1 MKELRMRSRVSTT
14 IATFT
19 VALAATMLAACGST
33 EPEPTPSADDPA
45 FPVTVEHRLG
55 STTIPARPERVL
67 TVGWNDQDFVTAL
80 GVVPVG
86 TREWFEDYGD
96 FAWVSSATGG
106 ADIPTYGDEIDYE
119 AIAAARPD
127 VILAIYEEFNEK
139 VYDKLSKIAPTVLQ
153 PEEYG
158 VDAMPWDEQTLLIG
172 HVLGL
177 DEEAEE
183 LVAEVDD
190 RVEQVVS
197 EHPEW
202 ADQTLAVDYGPN
214 DGGHWLVPAG
224 DPRRALFDALGF
236 RTQEH
241 EKDLQRRARRPARHR
256 RALRLRGDRRPDGRP
271 ALPRPRRGVAGPHA
285 LCQLGR
291 PARGSD
297 VLQRTEGDALRPRR
311 DRPAA
316 RRRHR
321 RRPRDR
327 GRLARGG
334 LSRCPLRRRSGDF
347 HALGWKSRPDQG
359 RTAGFRRRCVETPR
373 DAARRRP

>member
-1 MKELRMRSRVSTT
+1 MRSRVSTT

-241 EKDLQRRARRPARHR
+241 EKDLSAERVD
-256 RALRLRGDRRPDGRP
+256 LLDT
-271 ALPRPRRGVAGPHA
+271 
-285 LCQLGR
+285 
-291 PARGSD
+291 D
-297 VLQRTEGDALRPRR
+297 VLFVFGATADQMDDPLFRDLDVVSQDRTLYVSWDAPLAGAMSYSGPKAMLYALDAIVPRLVAAT
-311 DRPAA
+311 DDDPATEV
-316 RRRHR
+316 
-321 RRPRDR
+321 
-327 GRLARGG
+327 GSL
-334 LSRCPLRRRSGDF
+334 
-347 HALGWKSRPDQG
+347 
-359 RTAGFRRRCVETPR
+359 E
-373 DAARRRP
+373 AA